1 MSWAPM
7 AIGAGLGAFSS
18 MFGGSK
24 KAGDITTTQD
34 IPAWLKPYVTSNL
47 NMAQG
52 VRDETAGQG
61 GPLLDASQNELMK
74 ILSGAYLTP
83 GSNPYLKQYGDQI
96 ADTIGSRV
104 DSRFNLAGRT
114 GSFAHGDELSKSIGN
129 AILPLYSGAYD
140 AERGRQYGS
149 AIGAPGVVGGGVQ
162 AEFQPFASFSSL
174 IPGLRTES
182 QPYYENKLGGI
193 LSGASAGAG
202 LGRMFG
208 DSARPDPLENAGMG
222 DLPLWRVA

>member
-1 MSWAPM
+1 MALNPM
-7 AIGAGLGAFSS
+7 MIGAGIGALGGL
-18 MFGGSK
+18 FGGSK

-47 NMAQG
+47 GMAQG

-61 GPLLDASQNELMK
+61 GPLLDASQQELMK

-83 GSNPYLKQYGDQI
+83 GSNPFLKQYGDQM

-114 GSFAHGDELSKSIGN
+114 GSFAHADELTKSIGN
-129 AILPLYSGAYD
+129 AILPLYSGAYGD
-140 AERGRQYGS
+140 ERGRQYG
-149 AIGAPGVVGGGVQ
+149 AAMGAPGVVGGGVQ
-162 AEFQPFASFSSL
+162 AEFQPFASFNSL
-174 IPGLRTES
+174 IPGLRTSSE
-182 QPYYENKLGGI
+182 PYFENKLGGI

-202 LGRMFG
+202 LGRIFG
-208 DSARPDPLENAGMG
+208 NL
-222 DLPLWRVA
+222 